1 MTIISGTFTNFR
13 ITANVQ
19 NESVWSFL
27 KDDGLHKICE
37 GKEDGNYVT
46 CTDLSMTTRKQGD
59 YFDLKEVMLI
69 IVVKLPA
76 L

>member
-1 MTIISGTFTNFR
+1 MYKMNPFEVSSKMMDFIKFAR
-13 ITANVQ
+13 
-19 NESVWSFL
+19 E
-27 KDDGLHKICE
+27 
-37 GKEDGNYVT
+37 KETETTYN

>member
-1 MTIISGTFTNFR
+1 MYKMNPFEVSSKMMDFIKFAREKKTET
-13 ITANVQ
+13 
-19 NESVWSFL
+19 
-27 KDDGLHKICE
+27 
-37 GKEDGNYVT
+37 T